1 MKVKITVEASSDS
14 QPDFC
19 EKYGVEVIPL
29 PVYLGGKEFWDPID
43 VTVDDVFNY
52 VDTSKQL
59 PKTAANPA
67 HNFEQNFR
75 RILETN
81 EKILHISFTT
91 HGSCNCQN
99 AGIAAAEIG
108 KGKVTVFNTLQM
120 SAGIQIMVIHA
131 RKLLDEG
138 KSIEEVVVALEKLRS
153 KIKLQFMVEKLDYLR
168 KGGRCSAL
176 QRFGA
181 NLLKIRPSIVLID
194 GKLTTGKKYKG
205 RFDMAVNEYISDALA
220 QNPNIDKN
228 FIYYG
233 GTRMDKEIIE
243 SARKRFEA
251 AGFKQAVYFEVGIT
265 ISCHC
270 GPGTF
275 GMAFTVK

>member
-1 MKVKITVEASSDS
+1 MKVKITVEASSDAY
-14 QPDFC
+14 PDFC
-19 EKYGVEVIPL
+19 KKYGVEIIAL

-52 VDTSKQL
+52 VESSKQL

-81 EKILHISFTT
+81 DKILHISFTS

-99 AGIAAAEIG
+99 AKIAAAEIG
-108 KGKVTVFNTLQM
+108 GGKVTVVDTLQM
-120 SAGIQIMVIHA
+120 SAGIQLLARQA
-131 RKLLDEG
+131 RKMLDEG
-138 KSIEEVVVALEKLRS
+138 RSIEEVVNAILERRS
-153 KIKLQFMVEKLDYLR
+153 KVKVQFIVEKLDYLR

-176 QRFGA
+176 ARFGA
-181 NLLKIRPSIVLID
+181 NLLKIRPSIALTD
-194 GKLTTGKKYKG
+194 GKLVTGKKYKG
-205 RFDMAVNEYISDALA
+205 RFDMAVNELISDILA
-220 QNPNIDKN
+220 QYPTADKSLVY
-228 FIYYG
+228 FG
-233 GTRMDKEIIE
+233 GTHLSKEIIE
-243 SARKRFEA
+243 NARKRLET
-251 AGFKQAVYFEVGIT
+251 AGFEEVVFFDVGIT

-275 GMAFTVK
+275 GMGFAIK